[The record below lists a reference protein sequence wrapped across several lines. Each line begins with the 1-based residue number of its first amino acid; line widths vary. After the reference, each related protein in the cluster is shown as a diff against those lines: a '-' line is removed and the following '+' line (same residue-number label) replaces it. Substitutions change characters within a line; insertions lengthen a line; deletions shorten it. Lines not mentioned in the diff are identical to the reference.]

1 MKELED
7 RDGFPEVEGHLNGP
21 GLPDG
26 EEIRESGDRVM
37 VLPVNEDSRKITQTL
52 SNETS
57 LKVLELLGKKSLSAT
72 DIAEE
77 LKIPLTTVKYNLD
90 SLVDSDLIKV
100 KQIKW
105 SRKGRQVKIYE
116 AMEKLIILVPSRNPV
131 DKISIINLL
140 QQYIGV
146 IAAAFFAAAGIEY
159 LSAYLKARKVFQ
171 ATAPLRLGIME
182 EGNVPAPAVVIAN
195 DTSGEDVGEAGEPGE
210 PGLMDVGI
218 ESFSEEEAA
227 SRNDVQNEAPELAPK
242 EANEAFAGESPEE
255 EPFDEKVMEE
265 SLKEEFASEEAP
277 VEESAPEGVM
287 EEAPVEDVATEKT
300 MEVEYVEETPV
311 EELVDEEV
319 MEDAPVEE
327 AAEGMGIPDTD
338 GMDDMGGI
346 EGLDEMDGMG
356 DLPPVPPEGITHL
369 GGIHGLYDTLSVHPG
384 AWFLLGCLFVVCL
397 MIVREVYYKKKT
409 K

>member
-1 MKELED
+1 MNELED
-7 RDGFPEVEGHLNGP
+7 KDGVPEAEGHLNGP
-21 GLPDG
+21 GSPDG
-26 EEIRESGDRVM
+26 EELRGSGDRVL

-105 SRKGRQVKIYE
+105 SQKGRQVKIYE

-171 ATAPLRLGIME
+171 ATAPLSLGIME
-182 EGNVPAPAVVIAN
+182 NGNVPVPAAVIAN
-195 DTSGEDVGEAGEPGE
+195 DTSGGEPGE

-218 ESFSEEEAA
+218 ESFSEEEGA
-227 SRNDVQNEAPELAPK
+227 SQNEAPDAAPV
-242 EANEAFAGESPEE
+242 EEVEVFAGESQEE
-255 EPFDEKVMEE
+255 GSIDEEFAE
-265 SLKEEFASEEAP
+265 DSLKEEFDSEDAP
-277 VEESAPEGVM
+277 VEDAPEGVM
-287 EEAPVEDVATEKT
+287 DDAPVEDVATEET
-300 MEVEYVEETPV
+300 MEAEYVEEAPV
-311 EELVDEEV
+311 EETAPEGV
-319 MEDAPVEE
+319 MEEIPVEE
-327 AAEGMGIPDTD
+327 AAECMDVPDTD
-338 GMDDMGGI
+338 GVDVT
-346 EGLDEMDGMG
+346 EGLDGMDGMD

-369 GGIHGLYDTLSVHPG
+369 GGIHGLYDMLSLHPG

>member
-7 RDGFPEVEGHLNGP
+7 RDGFPETEERLDGP
-21 GLPDG
+21 GFPDG
-26 EEIRESGDRVM
+26 EGARENGDRVM

-72 DIAEE
+72 DISEE

-131 DKISIINLL
+131 DKISIISLL
-140 QQYIGV
+140 QQYMGV
-146 IAAAFFAAAGIEY
+146 IVAAFFAAAGIEY

-171 ATAPLRLGIME
+171 ATAPLRSGIME
-182 EGNVPAPAVVIAN
+182 EGSVPAPAALVAN
-195 DTSGEDVGEAGEPGE
+195 DTSEGEAGE
-210 PGLMDVGI
+210 PGLMDVGV

-227 SRNDVQNEAPELAPK
+227 LQNEAPELAQK
-242 EANEAFAGESPEE
+242 ESAETFAGESPEE
-255 EPFDEKVMEE
+255 ETIDEEFVEE

-277 VEESAPEGVM
+277 VEEAPV
-287 EEAPVEDVATEKT
+287 EEAPVEEAAPEDI
-300 MEVEYVEETPV
+300 MEETPV
-311 EELVDEEV
+311 EEAAGDVDVPVTEGV
-319 MEDAPVEE
+319 EDL
-327 AAEGMGIPDTD
+327 D
-338 GMDDMGGI
+338 GMEGL
-346 EGLDEMDGMG
+346 EGLDGMES
-356 DLPPVPPEGITHL
+356 LPPVPPEGITHL
-369 GGIHGLYDTLSVHPG
+369 GGVHGLYDTLSAHPG
-384 AWFLLGCLFVVCL
+384 VWFFSGCLFVVCL
-397 MIVREVYYKKKT
+397 MIIREVYYKKKT

>member
-7 RDGFPEVEGHLNGP
+7 RNGFPEVEGHLNGP
-21 GLPDG
+21 GFPDG

-171 ATAPLRLGIME
+171 ATAPLRLGVME
-182 EGNVPAPAVVIAN
+182 DGNAPVPAAVIAN
-195 DTSGEDVGEAGEPGE
+195 DTSGGDVGEAGE

-227 SRNDVQNEAPELAPK
+227 PQNEAQSEAPDVAPK
-242 EANEAFAGESPEE
+242 EANEAFTGESPEE
-255 EPFDEKVMEE
+255 EPVDEEVMEE
-265 SLKEEFASEEAP
+265 SLKEEFASEDAP
-277 VEESAPEGVM
+277 VDDASEDVM
-287 EEAPVEDVATEKT
+287 DDAPVEDVATEET
-300 MEVEYVEETPV
+300 MEAEYVEEAPV
-311 EELVDEEV
+311 EEPVDEGV
-319 MEDAPVEE
+319 MEDASVEE
-327 AAEGMGIPDTD
+327 AAEGMDVPDTD
-338 GMDDMGGI
+338 SMDGI
-346 EGLDEMDGMG
+346 EGLDGMG
-356 DLPPVPPEGITHL
+356 GMDDLPPVPPEGITHL
-369 GGIHGLYDTLSVHPG
+369 GGIHGLYDTLSLHPG
-384 AWFLLGCLFVVCL
+384 VWFLLGCLFVVCL

>member
-7 RDGFPEVEGHLNGP
+7 RDGFPETEERLDGP
-21 GLPDG
+21 GFPDG
-26 EEIRESGDRVM
+26 EGARENGDRVM

-131 DKISIINLL
+131 DKISIISLL
-140 QQYIGV
+140 QQYMGV

-171 ATAPLRLGIME
+171 ATAPLRSGIME
-182 EGNVPAPAVVIAN
+182 NGIVPAPAALVAN
-195 DTSGEDVGEAGEPGE
+195 DTSEGEAGE
-210 PGLMDVGI
+210 PGLMDVGL

-227 SRNDVQNEAPELAPK
+227 LQNEAPELAQK
-242 EANEAFAGESPEE
+242 ESAEAFAGESPEE
-255 EPFDEKVMEE
+255 EAVDEEFVEE

-277 VEESAPEGVM
+277 VEEAPV
-287 EEAPVEDVATEKT
+287 EEAPVEEAAPEDI
-300 MEVEYVEETPV
+300 MEET
-311 EELVDEEV
+311 
-319 MEDAPVEE
+319 PVEE
-327 AAEGMGIPDTD
+327 AAEGMDVPITD
-338 GMDDMGGI
+338 GEDGL
-346 EGLDEMDGMG
+346 EGLDGMES
-356 DLPPVPPEGITHL
+356 LPPVPPEGITHL
-369 GGIHGLYDTLSVHPG
+369 GGVHGLYDTLSAHPG
-384 AWFLLGCLFVVCL
+384 VWFLSGCLFVVCL
-397 MIVREVYYKKKT
+397 MIIREVYYKKKT